1 MRALRVVTLALAAAT
16 LVSAQTSS
24 PPGRMEVRALWVTRG
39 TLNTPAAVADMV
51 KAAIGG
57 GFNTLIVQV
66 RGRGDAYYRSGLEPR
81 AADLGARPDF
91 DPLAETIQ
99 RARPAGLRVHAWIAV
114 NLVSSAVELPTSRRH
129 MIHRHPEWLMV
140 PRALADDLARVD
152 VRSADYVRRLARWTR
167 GRPNDVEGL
176 YASPIHPDAAT
187 HAVAVSSDIVSQYAV
202 NGLHLDYVR
211 FPNEEFDYSRGAIAE
226 FKRSVD
232 PDLSPAERDRLASL
246 ERTDALAYT
255 TFFPERWVAFRQTR
269 LTELVARIG
278 SAVRAI
284 KPDVTLSAAVFPESA
299 YARGG
304 KLQDWP
310 SWLQQSLIDAL
321 CPMAYT
327 QDVALFERQIADA
340 QSIAGEVPVW
350 AGVGAY
356 RLSTTAT
363 LAHIA
368 AARRQ
373 KADGVVLFSYDALVS
388 PPNSAFTLTQLG
400 RAAFGGA
407 R

>member
-1 MRALRVVTLALAAAT
+1 M
-16 LVSAQTSS
+16 
-24 PPGRMEVRALWVTRG
+24 VR
-39 TLNTPAAVADMV
+39 
-51 KAAIGG
+51 AAIGG

-81 AADLGARPDF
+81 AADLAARPDF

-99 RARPAGLRVHAWIAV
+99 RARPAGLQSPCVDRGESGLERRRAAHVAAARDQSPSRVADGA
-114 NLVSSAVELPTSRRH
+114 AGARGRSRG
-129 MIHRHPEWLMV
+129 
-140 PRALADDLARVD
+140 VD

-167 GRPNDVEGL
+167 GRPSDVEGL
-176 YASPIHPDAAT
+176 YASPIHPGAAT

-211 FPNEEFDYSRGAIAE
+211 FPNEDFDYSRGAIAE
-226 FKRSVD
+226 FKRSID

-246 ERTDALAYT
+246 ERADALAYPA
-255 TFFPERWVAFRQTR
+255 FFPERWVTFRQTR
-269 LTELVARIG
+269 LTELVARIR

-299 YARGG
+299 HARGG

-327 QDVALFERQIADA
+327 QDVSLFERQIADA

-373 KADGVVLFSYDALVS
+373 KAGGVVLFSYDALVS
-388 PPNSAFTLTQLG
+388 PPNSAATLTQLG